1 MGDTSNTSTDQDSEK
16 NSPQEPLNALHQS
29 KSSENIAVLSKSPL
43 FSKEVLEK
51 IHDAATF
58 QEKDKN
64 VSDSKSKEIDQKKEP
79 DTTKTEDNLGGDQEQ
94 SVSDNTK
101 IKNIEQ
107 PLPTTIE
114 RKLRAGSAASGLN
127 QSERIPRNQSDIFSL
142 KEQTS
147 VASSIFSINGSP
159 SRKVFRKKE
168 LIASTVIPFGQVSTE
183 PPSDKVSPRDRM
195 RDRDSYNDIKR
206 PTSSLRNPLTGTGLS
221 SNDEYN
227 KSRMTKRKDGNPLLG
242 LGYSPEVAPS
252 THRIPPGGYS
262 HKLW

>member
-51 IHDAATF
+51 IHDAAAF
-58 QEKDKN
+58 QEKDEN

-94 SVSDNTK
+94 SVSDDTK

-159 SRKVFRKKE
+159 SRKV
-168 LIASTVIPFGQVSTE
+168 II
-183 PPSDKVSPRDRM
+183 SDKHIDCFAWES
-195 RDRDSYNDIKR
+195 
-206 PTSSLRNPLTGTGLS
+206 
-221 SNDEYN
+221 EH
-227 KSRMTKRKDGNPLLG
+227 GNPLLG